1 MEMRIVLKIG
11 HALFRGNSID
21 VEKIRG
27 TAGAVLRLHNAGHR
41 LIVIVGGGEPSRA
54 YIKAARSLGADLAT
68 CDEVGIMVTRLNA
81 LLFSIALEDA
91 SSRRIIGSFEELEQQ
106 LAAAG
111 NRIIVGGGFT
121 PAQSTDAVAALA
133 AERMKAD
140 LLIKTTDVDGVY
152 DSDPE
157 RNPDAKLLR
166 EVDVRRLREILSRG
180 ESTPGEYRLLDQ
192 VSLSILERSRIP
204 VVIVNGSDPEN
215 IIRAASGEK
224 VGTRIS
230 YSSR

>member
-1 MEMRIVLKIG
+1 MRIVLKIG
-11 HALFRGNSID
+11 HALFKGNSVD
-21 VEKIRG
+21 VEKIRE
-27 TAGAVLRLHNAGHR
+27 AGDAVLRLYNAGHR

-81 LLFSIALEDA
+81 LLFSIALGDA
-91 SSRRIIGSFEELEQQ
+91 SSRRIIRSFEELEEQ

-157 RNPDAKLLR
+157 KNPDAKLLR

>member
-1 MEMRIVLKIG
+1 MRIVLKIG
-11 HALFRGNSID
+11 HALFKGGSID

-27 TAGAVLRLHNAGHR
+27 TADAVLQLHNTGHR

-68 CDEVGIMVTRLNA
+68 CDEAGIMVTRLNA
-81 LLFSIALEDA
+81 LLFSIALGEA
-91 SSRRIIGSFEELEQQ
+91 SSRKIIGSFEELEEQ
-106 LAAAG
+106 LAAAEG
-111 NRIIVGGGFT
+111 KILVGGGFT

-133 AERMKAD
+133 AERMNAD

-157 RNPDAKLLR
+157 KNPDAKLLR
-166 EVDVRRLREILSRG
+166 EVDIRRLREILSRC

-204 VVIVNGSDPEN
+204 VVIVNGSDPGN

-230 YSSR
+230 YSSH